1 MAKMPRDRYRSTQ
14 DLVLALERF
23 VARRV
28 DMNYHAR
35 LVLFLRNAGLM
46 TEEEAEGYLHP
57 AVVGYAKPE
66 TVAKGGDVTLSRV
79 ARGSGVA
86 LALASFL
93 ILLIHLLPIGA
104 DAKPQ
109 VPLVITNTLPLQP
122 QGYLRVVANP
132 WAEVWVDGKKLETT
146 PVARR
151 LSVAAGKHKVEFK
164 NPFFL
169 TETREITVLR
179 DETTNLRVDLKRLV
193 DGVQQQGQN
202 P

>member
-1 MAKMPRDRYRSTQ
+1 
-14 DLVLALERF
+14 
-23 VARRV
+23 
-28 DMNYHAR
+28 
-35 LVLFLRNAGLM
+35 
-46 TEEEAEGYLHP
+46 
-57 AVVGYAKPE
+57 
-66 TVAKGGDVTLSRV
+66 TLSRV
-79 ARGSGVA
+79 ARGSGLA

-151 LSVAAGKHKVEFK
+151 LSVAAGMHKVEFK
-164 NPFFL
+164 NPFFQ

-179 DETTNLRVDLKRLV
+179 DETTNLRVDLKRFV
-193 DGVQQQGQN
+193 DGVQQGQN